1 MAVFSLLICARN
13 RSRTLAQG
21 IVKWFDRKK
30 GFGFISPDLG
40 AIDVFVHVSTLNGP
54 EALVPGDRVQFE
66 LTQLRD
72 GRVSAFDVQMI
83 APAKQGNGN

>member
-1 MAVFSLLICARN
+1 M
-13 RSRTLAQG
+13 AQG

-40 AIDVFVHVSTLNGP
+40 ALDVFVHVSALNG
-54 EALVPGDRVQFE
+54 EDALMQGDRVQFE

-83 APAKQGNGN
+83 SPARDRQRNAANGT